1 MINFE
6 YCSLVLL
13 TNSKLHTMKKI
24 DFLLNVFVV
33 ASITMMMA
41 SCAKDDTTAPIITLN
56 GDAEISIDLQQ
67 PYVELGATAVDDED
81 GDVPVDISGS
91 VDINLKGEYVIT
103 YTATDEAGNIA
114 SEERIVNVVN
124 SADLLAGAYTNAS
137 DNCNA
142 SGTANFNATVS
153 TSNTQ
158 NGKFSIANFG
168 AFGTSVSIELSYNK
182 QNQTIT
188 AAGGQSLGGGA
199 VLTAVTNGQLLSQS
213 PVSFSIGYTW
223 IDSGGATDFC
233 TSTYTK

>member
-1 MINFE
+1 
-6 YCSLVLL
+6 
-13 TNSKLHTMKKI
+13 MKKPS
-24 DFLLNVFVV
+24 FYL
-33 ASITMMMA
+33 ASIMLTGMSLMMV

-56 GDAEISIDLQQ
+56 GDSEISIDLQQ
-67 PYVELGATAVDDED
+67 PYVELGATAIDDED
-81 GDVPVDISGS
+81 GSVTVEISGT
-91 VDINLKGEYVIT
+91 VDINLKGQYVIT

-114 SEERIVNVVN
+114 SEERVVNVVN
-124 SADLLAGAYTNAS
+124 SADLLAGAYTNAA

-142 SGTANFNATVS
+142 GGPGTFNATIS

-168 AFGTSVSIELSYNK
+168 AFGTSISVDLTYNK

-188 AAGGQSLGGGA
+188 AIGGQSLGGGA

>member
-1 MINFE
+1 G
-6 YCSLVLL
+6 
-13 TNSKLHTMKKI
+13 T
-24 DFLLNVFVV
+24 
-33 ASITMMMA
+33 
-41 SCAKDDTTAPIITLN
+41 
-56 GDAEISIDLQQ
+56 
-67 PYVELGATAVDDED
+67 VDK
-81 GDVPVDISGS
+81 
-91 VDINLKGEYVIT
+91 NLKGQYVIT
-103 YTATDEAGNIA
+103 YTATDKAGNIA
-114 SEERIVNVVN
+114 SEERLVNVVN
-124 SADLLAGAYTNAS
+124 SADLLAGAYIDAA

-142 SGTANFNATVS
+142 SGTSTFDATIS

-168 AFGTSVSIELSYNK
+168 AFGTSISVDLTYNK

-188 AAGGQSLGGGA
+188 AIGGQSLGGGA

>member
-1 MINFE
+1 MKQNHFRLHL
-6 YCSLVLL
+6 LVAAA
-13 TNSKLHTMKKI
+13 
-24 DFLLNVFVV
+24 F
-33 ASITMMMA
+33 TMMMA
-41 SCAKDDTTAPIITLN
+41 SCAQDDTTAPIITLN

-81 GDVPVDISGS
+81 GEVSVEISGS
-91 VDINLKGEYVIT
+91 VNVNQKGEYIIT

-124 SADLLAGAYTNAS
+124 SADLLAGAYNNAA
-137 DNCNA
+137 DNCTA
-142 SGTANFNATVS
+142 SGQGTFNATIS

-168 AFGTSVSIELSYNK
+168 AFGTAILVELTYNK

-188 AAGGQSLGGGA
+188 AVGGQSLGGGA
-199 VLTAVTNGQLLSQS
+199 VLTSVTNGQLLSQS

>member
-1 MINFE
+1 MKQNHFRLNL
-6 YCSLVLL
+6 LVAAA
-13 TNSKLHTMKKI
+13 
-24 DFLLNVFVV
+24 F
-33 ASITMMMA
+33 TMMMA

-56 GDAEISIDLQQ
+56 GDAEISLDLQQ

-81 GDVPVDISGS
+81 GEVSVEISGS
-91 VDINLKGEYVIT
+91 VNVNQKGEYIIT

-124 SADLLAGAYTNAS
+124 SADLLAGAYNNAA
-137 DNCNA
+137 DNCTA
-142 SGTANFNATVS
+142 SGQGTFNATIS

-168 AFGTSVSIELSYNK
+168 AFGTAIIVELTYNK

-188 AAGGQSLGGGA
+188 AVGGQSLGGGA
-199 VLTAVTNGQLLSQS
+199 VLTSVTNGQLLSQS